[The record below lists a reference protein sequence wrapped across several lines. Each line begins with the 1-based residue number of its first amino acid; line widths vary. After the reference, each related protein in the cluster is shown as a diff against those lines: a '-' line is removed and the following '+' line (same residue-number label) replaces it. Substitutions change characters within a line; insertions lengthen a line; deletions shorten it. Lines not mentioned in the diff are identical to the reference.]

1 MTVLAQLLRTRTTA
15 VWLLLTAATL
25 LMWSLGRDHI
35 AGVSHGYHLTAIAI
49 LVIAVVKIRFIGRY
63 FMELRGA
70 PPALRAVFET
80 YCAAVLLT
88 LSAMYIFA

>member
-1 MTVLAQLLRTRTTA
+1 MTVRAPLLRTHTTA

-25 LMWSLGRDHI
+25 LTWSLGGDH
-35 AGVSHGYHLTAIAI
+35 GLGLSHGHSLTAVVILLIAI
-49 LVIAVVKIRFIGRY
+49 VKIRFVGLY
-63 FMELRGA
+63 FMELREA

-88 LSAMYIFA
+88 LSAMYLFV